1 MGLATNNRHTPR
13 PMVSANMV
21 VARWQYRPKTSG
33 TRDAPQTSVARL
45 AMTMPMVPLRHS
57 RGGGGEK
64 KDGGQGMESFSRIRN
79 RECAGTT
86 ASPAGRAQNRPRRK

>member
-57 RGGGGEK
+57 RVG
-64 KDGGQGMESFSRIRN
+64 
-79 RECAGTT
+79 
-86 ASPAGRAQNRPRRK
+86 